1 MPPILNEAQLYE
13 EYNRLTSFELCIH
26 AQELI
31 QDSINKIAEFVSSF
45 KLASTSSLLGDQNAF
60 NQRKLRIEEIFTT
73 FESFFQRLRT
83 AGTIIHQRKIAL
95 DQQDPSILDTN
106 QAQIDTL
113 KKEQESLKEELKSK
127 NVYIKLAIDKI
138 AEIIWQINSMQ
149 KIKQ

>member
-106 QAQIDTL
+106 QAQIETL

>member
-13 EYNRLTSFELCIH
+13 EYNILTSFELCIH

>member
-1 MPPILNEAQLYE
+1 MPPILNEVQLYE

-106 QAQIDTL
+106 QAQIETL